1 MKLLLT
7 GTNGFVGQ
15 HVRAALPCMP
25 LPDGLDLRD
34 RAALTAA
41 VATIQPDTVL
51 HLAAQSFV
59 PAAFENPRETFDIN
73 FYGTLNLLEALQT
86 AKFTGRMLFVGSGDA
101 YGQVEER
108 NLPVREDHSLR
119 PRNPYAVS
127 KVAAEALCYQ
137 WSQTAGFEI

>member
-7 GTNGFVGQ
+7 GANGFVGQ
-15 HVRAALPCMP
+15 YVQAALPCVP

-41 VATIQPDTVL
+41 VIAIQPDTVL

-73 FYGTLNLLEALQT
+73 L
-86 AKFTGRMLFVGSGDA
+86 
-101 YGQVEER
+101 
-108 NLPVREDHSLR
+108 
-119 PRNPYAVS
+119 
-127 KVAAEALCYQ
+127 
-137 WSQTAGFEI
+137 